1 MASRGCSDRAP
12 SLGSVKSRNAFL
24 TVLEPGKAKVEA
36 PQGAGRVCC
45 WRAPSPGLRPA
56 AFLLRAHAA
65 LLSVLLDREHVPLPV
80 KVL

>member
-45 WRAPSPGLRPA
+45 WRVPSPGPP
-56 AFLLRAHAA
+56 AFLLRAHVA
-65 LLSVLLDREHVPLPV
+65 LLSVLLGREHVPLPV